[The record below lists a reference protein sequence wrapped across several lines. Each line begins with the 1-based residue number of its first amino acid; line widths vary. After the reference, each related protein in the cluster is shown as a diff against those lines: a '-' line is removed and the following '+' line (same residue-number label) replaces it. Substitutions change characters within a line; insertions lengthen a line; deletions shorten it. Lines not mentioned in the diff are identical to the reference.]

1 MGSEI
6 IVVLVLIA
14 VAVGFIIYVRIH
26 SQRPDSQTR
35 GEAGG
40 QQHTTKER

>member
-1 MGSEI
+1 MGSDI

-26 SQRPDSQTR
+26 SQRLDSQTR
-35 GEAGG
+35 SDVGS
-40 QQHTTKER
+40 QQRTTKER